1 MRKLICLLLSAFAGA
16 VALACPTPSTEEEN
30 GVTTT
35 TTYPSEIDR
44 KADDMI
50 NGYRDDVENSSVNK
64 TIDRLES
71 DYQEALKR
79 SGGLSDPGDI
89 VVNGSGSSGSGS
101 SGGSQKDHKV
111 FNLDPNGNTDAD
123 VLQDWWNKMN
133 GGPNIG
139 SGDHLTSGDLTSSSD
154 GPKYGWTTGNNTS
167 GGSGTSGGTG
177 GGSSGGATGGVAGG
191 SRPPAL
197 APGSTAI
204 IGLGDGRS
212 YDYNDIVAGLTGN
225 SGTTTTTTTTKPT
238 GNGGATTTTTTTDG
252 NGGSTT
258 TTTTTDGNGG
268 ATTTIT
274 DIDKNGN
281 GTTTTVGQETDPS
294 GYTTNNVVYTI
305 SGIGFSPDGFRRAS
319 QTYTL
324 SNPGHSC
331 GMGWNGAYTSSTQDY
346 TVTFSVEGTLP
357 EGVTFDA
364 STRSVSVAAEHGEG
378 SFKVI
383 LTIATPAGKVFGVIE
398 ATIVVPADPQRPQ
411 DVTLTARADEPFEY
425 KLGASAVITS
435 GTLPAGLTFADGV
448 ISGTPTLVGTS
459 KLTFSDGVYSGISL
473 TITISP
479 YGNICSVITI
489 GRNDD
494 NSMTIR
500 NDKTTNEDGS
510 VTETNEISSKKGS
523 VEITAQTETTT
534 KHYDVSGPNGGE
546 GTLETVTKTVIEKTD
561 GEETKRTTIETT
573 TTDTHPSGR
582 VTVTV
587 ETVVKDGNGGVLST
601 ATASSTTTP
610 PATGNDGSVTQ
621 VTTTIDTKGN
631 RVDKTV
637 TTTEKDGKTVV
648 RTEYEQVTTGGGT
661 ETREPLGSEEV
672 TTTGENGKK
681 ETVIVKTAPDGSST
695 TTAVSVT
702 DDGKTATEV
711 TEVVKKDSD
720 GKLLDWTGEIK
731 TTTTGSDGSKSET
744 IRKDG
749 WRVWNPRTGN
759 SDISDGGDYFYL
771 GTDGKIYIYS
781 KTGAGLTMKTM
792 TGSCI
797 DGMRS
802 QKSAHRK
809 FVLRKNADGSVAECS
824 VVYTNAISQSLPAL
838 PSVTLKRK
846 SKVDPADQSKLTGIT
861 YTRAELWY
869 KINPQTD
876 NYDAVQAG
884 TATTLV
890 APAWH
895 KAAEVTGAVL
905 DATALNAPLK
915 IFGAVDIPGAQQG
928 DTILFLLYLVDED
941 GSASGEQP
949 TEGERLPHIL
959 LPETK
964 TVTVAGGSDGEF
976 AGTSY
981 TSPYLFSIVY
991 DGKKALK

>member
-1 MRKLICLLLSAFAGA
+1 MRKLICLLLSALAGA

-35 TTYPSEIDR
+35 TTHPSEIDS
-44 KADDMI
+44 KVDDMI
-50 NGYRDDVENSSVNK
+50 NGYRDDVENSSVCK

-79 SGGLSDPGDI
+79 SGGLSGPGDI

-101 SGGSQKDHKV
+101 GGKKDHKV

-167 GGSGTSGGTG
+167 GGSGSSGGTG
-177 GGSSGGATGGVAGG
+177 GGTAGGAAGG

-204 IGLGDGRS
+204 IGLSDGKS
-212 YDYNDIVAGLTGN
+212 YDYNDIIGGLTGN

-238 GNGGATTTTTTTDG
+238 GS
-252 NGGSTT
+252 GGSTT
-258 TTTTTDGNGG
+258 TTTTTDGSGG
-268 ATTTIT
+268 STTMIT
-274 DIDKNGN
+274 ETDKNGN
-281 GTTTTVGQETDPS
+281 GTTTTVGQEKDST
-294 GYTTNNVVYTI
+294 GNTTHNVVYTI
-305 SGIGFSPDGFRRAS
+305 SGIGFSPDGFKRVS

-324 SNPGHSC
+324 SNPGHTC
-331 GMGWNGAYTSSTQDY
+331 AMGWSGAYTSSTQDY
-346 TVTFSVEGTLP
+346 TVTFSVDGALP
-357 EGVTFDA
+357 DGVTFDA
-364 STRSVSVAAEHGEG
+364 SSRSVIVVADHGEG

-383 LTIATPAGKVFGVIE
+383 LTIATPAGKVFGIIE

-435 GTLPAGLTFADGV
+435 GTLPAGLTFANGV
-448 ISGTPTLVGTS
+448 ISGTPTQAGTYE
-459 KLTFSDGVYSGISL
+459 LTFSDGVYSGIAL
-473 TITISP
+473 TITVNQD
-479 YGNICSVITI
+479 GWICSEIKI

-494 NSMTIR
+494 DSMTIR
-500 NDKTTNEDGS
+500 DGKLTNGDGS
-510 VTETNEISSKKGS
+510 VTDTKEIVSKKGK
-523 VEITAQTETTT
+523 VEVTAKTETTT
-534 KHYDVSGPNGGE
+534 LRYGVSGPDGGE
-546 GTLETVTKTVIEKTD
+546 GCIVTVVKTIIEKTD
-561 GEETKRTTIETT
+561 GVETKRTIETT

-582 VTVTV
+582 ITVTV
-587 ETVVKDGNGGVLST
+587 ETVVKDGNGNILST
-601 ATASSTTTP
+601 TTASSTTTAP
-610 PATGNDGSVTQ
+610 VTNDDGSVTQ
-621 VTTTIDTKGN
+621 VTTTVDTKGN
-631 RVDKTV
+631 RVDKTT
-637 TTTEKDGKTVV
+637 TTTEEDGKTVTK
-648 RTEYEQVTTGGGT
+648 TEYEQVTIDGNS
-661 ETREPLGSEEV
+661 EAREPLGSEEV
-672 TTTGENGKK
+672 TITEKDGEK
-681 ETVIVKTAPDGSST
+681 ETVTVKTEPDGST
-695 TTAVSVT
+695 TITAVTET
-702 DDGKTATEV
+702 DDGNGKTTEV

-720 GKLLDWTGEIK
+720 GKLLDWTGETK

-749 WRVWNPRTGN
+749 WRVWNPRTGS

-797 DGMRS
+797 NGMRS

-838 PSVTLKRK
+838 PSVVLKRK
-846 SKVDPADQSKLTGIT
+846 SKVDPADQSKLTGIA

-905 DATALNAPLK
+905 DATSLNAPLK

-964 TVTVAGGSDGEF
+964 TVTVAGGSDGEY

>member
-1 MRKLICLLLSAFAGA
+1 MRKLIFLLLSALAGA
-16 VALACPTPSTEEEN
+16 VAMACPTPSTEEEN

-35 TTYPSEIDR
+35 TTHPSEIGS
-44 KADDMI
+44 KTDDVI
-50 NGYRDDVENSSVNK
+50 NGFRDDVENSSVSK
-64 TIDRLES
+64 TIDSLES

-79 SGGLSDPGDI
+79 GGGLSGPSNIGE
-89 VVNGSGSSGSGS
+89 SGS
-101 SGGSQKDHKV
+101 SGGGSSGNKKDHKI
-111 FNLDPNGNTDAD
+111 FNLDPGGNTDAD

-139 SGDHLTSGDLTSSSD
+139 AGDHLTSGDLTSSSD
-154 GPKYGWTTGNNTS
+154 GPKYGWTTGSNS
-167 GGSGTSGGTG
+167 SSGSGSSGSGSSGSTSGGT
-177 GGSSGGATGGVAGG
+177 TGGVTGG

-238 GNGGATTTTTTTDG
+238 GNGGA
-252 NGGSTT
+252 TT

-331 GMGWNGAYTSSTQDY
+331 GMGWNGAYTSSTQEY
-346 TVTFSVEGTLP
+346 TVSFSVEGTLP

-383 LTIATPAGKVFGVIE
+383 LTIATPAGKVFGIIE

-425 KLGASAVITS
+425 KLGASATITS
-435 GTLPAGLTFADGV
+435 GTLPEGLTFADGV

-459 KLTFSDGVYSGISL
+459 KLTFTDGVYSGISL

-546 GTLETVTKTVIEKTD
+546 GTIVTVTKTIIEKTD
-561 GEETKRTTIETT
+561 GVETKRTIETT

-582 VTVTV
+582 ITVTV
-587 ETVVKDGNGGVLST
+587 KTVIKDGNGYILST
-601 ATASSTTTP
+601 TTASSTTTAP
-610 PATGNDGSVTQ
+610 VTNDDGSVTQ
-621 VTTTIDTKGN
+621 VTTTVDTKGN
-631 RVDKTV
+631 RVDKTT
-637 TTTEKDGKTVV
+637 TTTEEDGKTVTK
-648 RTEYEQVTTGGGT
+648 TEYEQVTIDGNTVA
-661 ETREPLGSEEV
+661 REPLGSEEV
-672 TTTGENGKK
+672 TITEKDGGK
-681 ETVIVKTAPDGSST
+681 ETVTVKTEPDGSST
-695 TTAVSVT
+695 TTAVTETT
-702 DDGKTATEV
+702 DGNKTTEV
-711 TEVVKKDSD
+711 TEVVKKDPD
-720 GKLLDWTGEIK
+720 GKLLDWTGETR

-781 KTGAGLTMKTM
+781 KTGTGLTMKTM

-905 DATALNAPLK
+905 DATSLNAPLK

>member
-50 NGYRDDVENSSVNK
+50 NGYRDDVENSSVCK

-79 SGGLSDPGDI
+79 SGGLSGPGDI

-101 SGGSQKDHKV
+101 GGKKDHKV

-177 GGSSGGATGGVAGG
+177 GGTGGGVAGG

-238 GNGGATTTTTTTDG
+238 GNGGSTTTTTTTDG

-268 ATTTIT
+268 SATTIT

-324 SNPGHSC
+324 SNSGHSC
-331 GMGWNGAYTSSTQDY
+331 GMGWNGAYTSSTQEY

-383 LTIATPAGKVFGVIE
+383 LTIATQAGKVFGIIE

-435 GTLPAGLTFADGV
+435 GTLPAGLTFANGV
-448 ISGTPTLVGTS
+448 ISGTPTQAGTS

-479 YGNICSVITI
+479 YGNICSVIKI
-489 GRNDD
+489 GRDDD

-510 VTETNEISSKKGS
+510 VTETNEIGSKKGS
-523 VEITAQTETTT
+523 IEITAKTETTT
-534 KHYDVSGPNGGE
+534 LHYDVVGPDGGE
-546 GTLETVTKTVIEKTD
+546 GTLETVTKTIVEKTD
-561 GEETKRTTIETT
+561 GVETKRTIETT

-582 VTVTV
+582 ITVTV
-587 ETVVKDGNGGVLST
+587 KTVVKDGNGYILST
-601 ATASSTTTP
+601 TTASSTTTAP
-610 PATGNDGSVTQ
+610 VTNNDGSVTQ
-621 VTTTIDTKGN
+621 VTTTVDTKGN
-631 RVDKTV
+631 RVDKTT
-637 TTTEKDGKTVV
+637 TTTEEDGKTVAK
-648 RTEYEQVTTGGGT
+648 TEYEQVTIDGNSVA
-661 ETREPLGSEEV
+661 REPLGTEEV
-672 TTTGENGKK
+672 TITEKDGEK
-681 ETVIVKTAPDGSST
+681 ETVTVKTEPDGSST
-695 TTAVSVT
+695 TTAVTETT
-702 DDGKTATEV
+702 DGNKTTEV
-711 TEVVKKDSD
+711 TEVVKKDPD
-720 GKLLDWTGEIK
+720 GKLLDWTGETR
-731 TTTTGSDGSKSET
+731 TTTTGTDGSKSET

-771 GTDGKIYIYS
+771 GSDGRIYIHS
-781 KTGAGLTMKTM
+781 KTGTGLTMKTM

-797 DGMRS
+797 NGMRS

-905 DATALNAPLK
+905 DATSLNAPLK

-981 TSPYLFSIVY
+981 TSPYLFSIIY

>member
-1 MRKLICLLLSAFAGA
+1 MRKLICLLLSALAGA
-16 VALACPTPSTEEEN
+16 VALACPTPSTDEEN

-35 TTYPSEIDR
+35 TTHPSEIDS

-50 NGYRDDVENSSVNK
+50 NGFRDDVENSSVNK

-79 SGGLSDPGDI
+79 GGGLSGPSNIGE
-89 VVNGSGSSGSGS
+89 SGS
-101 SGGSQKDHKV
+101 SGGSSGGSGSKKDHKI
-111 FNLDPNGNTDAD
+111 FNLDPNGNTDAE
-123 VLQDWWNKMN
+123 VLQDWWDNMN

-139 SGDHLTSGDLTSSSD
+139 AGDHLTSGDLTSSSD
-154 GPKYGWTTGNNTS
+154 GPKYGWTTGSNTS
-167 GGSGTSGGTG
+167 SGSGTSGGTSGGTG
-177 GGSSGGATGGVAGG
+177 GGTAGGVAGG

-238 GNGGATTTTTTTDG
+238 GS
-252 NGGSTT
+252 GGSTT
-258 TTTTTDGNGG
+258 TTTTTDGSGG
-268 ATTTIT
+268 STTTTTTTDGSGGSTTMIT
-274 DIDKNGN
+274 ETDKNGN
-281 GTTTTVGQETDPS
+281 GTTTTVGQKKDST
-294 GYTTNNVVYTI
+294 GNTTHNVVYTI
-305 SGIGFSPDGFRRAS
+305 SGIGFSPDGFKRVS

-324 SNPGHSC
+324 SNPGHTC
-331 GMGWNGAYTSSTQDY
+331 AMGWSGAYTSSTQDY
-346 TVTFSVEGTLP
+346 TVTFGVDGALP
-357 EGVTFDA
+357 DGVTFDA
-364 STRSVSVAAEHGEG
+364 SSRSVIVVADHGEG

-383 LTIATPAGKVFGVIE
+383 LTIATPTGKVFGIIE

-411 DVTLTARADEPFEY
+411 DVTLTTRADEPFEY
-425 KLGASAVITS
+425 ELGASATITS
-435 GTLPAGLTFADGV
+435 GTLPEGLTFADGV

-459 KLTFSDGVYSGISL
+459 KLTFTDGVYSGISL

-489 GRNDD
+489 GRDDD

-510 VTETNEISSKKGS
+510 VTETNEIGSKKGS
-523 VEITAQTETTT
+523 IEIAAKTETTT
-534 KHYDVSGPNGGE
+534 KRYDVSGPNGGT
-546 GTLETVTKTVIEKTD
+546 GTIVTVTKTIVEKTD
-561 GEETKRTTIETT
+561 GVETKRTIETT

-582 VTVTV
+582 ITVTV
-587 ETVVKDGNGGVLST
+587 KTVVKDGNGYILST
-601 ATASSTTTP
+601 TTASSTTTAP
-610 PATGNDGSVTQ
+610 VTNADGSVTQ
-621 VTTTIDTKGN
+621 VTTTVDTKGN
-631 RVDKTV
+631 RVDKTT
-637 TTTEKDGKTVV
+637 TTTEEDGKTVTK
-648 RTEYEQVTTGGGT
+648 TEYEQVTIDGNSVA
-661 ETREPLGSEEV
+661 REPLGSEEV
-672 TTTGENGKK
+672 TITEKGGEK
-681 ETVIVKTAPDGSST
+681 ETVTVKTEPDGSST
-695 TTAVSVT
+695 TTAVTETT
-702 DDGKTATEV
+702 DGNKTTEV
-711 TEVVKKDSD
+711 TEVVKKDPD
-720 GKLLDWTGEIK
+720 GKLLDWTGETK
-731 TTTTGSDGSKSET
+731 TTTTGSDGTKSET

-905 DATALNAPLK
+905 DATSLNAPLK

>member
-35 TTYPSEIDR
+35 TTHPSEIDR

-50 NGYRDDVENSSVNK
+50 NGYRDDVENSSINK

-79 SGGLSDPGDI
+79 SGGLSGPGDI

-167 GGSGTSGGTG
+167 GGSGSSGGTG

-204 IGLGDGRS
+204 VGLGDGRS

-225 SGTTTTTTTTKPT
+225 SGTTTTTTTTTPT
-238 GNGGATTTTTTTDG
+238 GNGGSTTTTTTTDG

-383 LTIATPAGKVFGVIE
+383 LTIATPAGKVFGIVE

-435 GTLPAGLTFADGV
+435 GTLPAGLTFANGV
-448 ISGTPTLVGTS
+448 ISGTPTQAGTYE
-459 KLTFSDGVYSGISL
+459 LTFSDGVYSGIAL
-473 TITISP
+473 TITVNQD
-479 YGNICSVITI
+479 GWICSEIKI

-494 NSMTIR
+494 DSMTIR
-500 NDKTTNEDGS
+500 DGKLTNGDGS
-510 VTETNEISSKKGS
+510 VTETKEIISKKGAI
-523 VEITAQTETTT
+523 EITAKTETTT
-534 KHYDVSGPNGGE
+534 LHYDVVGPDGGE
-546 GTLETVTKTVIEKTD
+546 GTLETVTKTVVEKTD

-601 ATASSTTTP
+601 TTASSTTTP
-610 PATGNDGSVTQ
+610 PTTGNDGSVTQ

-648 RTEYEQVTTGGGT
+648 RTEYEQVTTSGT

-681 ETVIVKTAPDGSST
+681 ETVVVKTAPDGSST
-695 TTAVSVT
+695 TTAVTVT

-711 TEVVKKDSD
+711 TEVVRKDPD
-720 GKLLDWTGEIK
+720 GKLLDWTGETR
-731 TTTTGSDGSKSET
+731 TTTTGTDGSKSET

-771 GTDGKIYIYS
+771 GSDGRIYIHS
-781 KTGAGLTMKTM
+781 KTGTGLTMKTM

-797 DGMRS
+797 NGMRS

-809 FVLRKNADGSVAECS
+809 FVLRKNPDGSVAECS
-824 VVYTNAISQSLPAL
+824 VVYTNAVSQSLPAL

-876 NYDAVQAG
+876 NCDAVQAG
-884 TATTLV
+884 TATTPV

-905 DATALNAPLK
+905 DAAALNAPLK
-915 IFGAVDIPGAQQG
+915 IFGAVDIPGAKQG
-928 DTILFLLYLVDED
+928 DTVLFLLYLVDED

-949 TEGERLPHIL
+949 AEGECLPHIL

-981 TSPYLFSIVY
+981 TSPYLFSIVF
-991 DGKKALK
+991 DGKTALK